1 MESSAIEL
9 RLPAWAQ
16 ARMDAAP
23 VLAGDAERVRF
34 VVELAGENVRRGT
47 GGPFGAAVFQSGT
60 GALVSVGVNLVTSL
74 KQSMLHAE
82 VMAIMVAQQRV
93 GTWSLGAPGMPR
105 HELVTSCEPCAM
117 CLGAVFWSGA
127 RRLVCGAAR
136 DDAEAVGFDEGPVY
150 DASYE
155 YLQSRG
161 IEVVRGVERAVAAGV
176 LTKYASGDGVIYNG

>member
-1 MESSAIEL
+1 VQPPPIEI
-9 RLPAWAQ
+9 RLPDWA
-16 ARMDAAP
+16 AAHLATER
-23 VLAGDAERVRF
+23 VIAGDAERMRF

-47 GGPFGAAVFQSGT
+47 GGPFGAAVFESET
-60 GALVSVGVNLVTSL
+60 GALVAVGVNLVTSL
-74 KQSMLHAE
+74 QQSMLHAE

-93 GTWSLGAPGMPR
+93 GGYTLAAPGLR

-136 DDAEAVGFDEGPVY
+136 EDAEAVGFDEGPVY

-155 YLQSRG
+155 YLERRG
-161 IEVVRGVERAVAAGV
+161 IEVVRRVDRAAAAEV
-176 LTKYASGDGVIYNG
+176 LRKYAADDGVIYNG

>member
-1 MESSAIEL
+1 MDPSAIEL

-23 VLAGDAERVRF
+23 VLASDAERMRF
-34 VVELAGENVRRGT
+34 VVELAGENVRHRT
-47 GGPFGAAVFQSGT
+47 GGPFGAAVFEIGT

-74 KQSMLHAE
+74 RQSMLHAE
-82 VMAIMVAQQRV
+82 VMAIMVAQQRA
-93 GTWSLGAPGMPR
+93 GMWTLGAPGMPR

-136 DDAEAVGFDEGPVY
+136 EDAEAVGFDEGPVY
-150 DASYE
+150 EASYE
-155 YLQSRG
+155 YLESRG
-161 IEVVRGVERAVAAGV
+161 IEVVRRVERAVAAAV
-176 LTKYASGDGVIYNG
+176 LTKYAADDGVIYNG